1 MALPASFSL
10 LHSEF
15 NGFLFANLG
24 KEENGAPLSV
34 LSALTRLDI
43 DPWAEGS
50 RLAELP
56 KEAAVRALT
65 PLIAVFPE
73 EHRSPAQVRDTA
85 IRLAAL
91 LPQPPARRT
100 RHHRGAAGSP
110 PGLAALLARR
120 PRGEPGALRSE
131 PARLA
136 LLTPILCQFL

>member
-10 LHSEF
+10 LHSEL
-15 NGFLFANLG
+15 NDVLYATLG
-24 KEENGAPLSV
+24 KEENGEPLSV

-73 EHRSPAQVRDTA
+73 EHRSSAQVRDIA
-85 IRLAAL
+85 VRLAAL
-91 LPQPPARRT
+91 LPEPPAAAPDTAAAPQARR
-100 RHHRGAAGSP
+100 RGWP
-110 PGLAALLARR
+110 LFWLAALA
-120 PRGEPGALRSE
+120 AS
-131 PARLA
+131 LA
-136 LLTPILCQFL
+136 LAGITLRGLFF